1 MSRQCCKSI
10 AVLLLLLLPQIW
22 LLCRRADKAVTGS
35 SRSRVRG
42 AKAFAS
48 SRTRT
53 QATWGRQYAAEADE
67 ENDSFLKTMGNANTH
82 GTFNQRSKDAYG
94 DFLKVR
100 LCVLVHT
107 VKEGKIAR
115 TARM

>member
-1 MSRQCCKSI
+1 M
-10 AVLLLLLLPQIW
+10 
-22 LLCRRADKAVTGS
+22 TGS

-53 QATWGRQYAAEADE
+53 QATCGRQYAAEADE

-100 LCVLVHT
+100 LCLLVRDA
-107 VKEGKIAR
+107 KEGQDCKVCKNVTSRGEVDCLRAL
-115 TARM
+115 TTQATS